1 MFSKYLKSLSILKK
15 FLFINFIIFTIIGL
29 FTIIYLNN
37 IQPNLIKKKSIN
49 HTNIINNTIDNLLRL
64 EIKFVTEDIRKF
76 LFSTRFIFQNL
87 DRVIFFDNNLNL
99 VGDTDTLDLDPRAF
113 STRLNDIE
121 FESLNE
127 QKINKE
133 NKDKSNNN
141 IEKKF
146 LSFELILKKYV
157 SSDEYGAPFTFAQE
171 NFNQFKLTTI
181 KNVTKEDL
189 NIGYILITENA
200 NDIKVAIDERKAFV
214 IRTAIS
220 VGFVILIFSFVLSRY
235 FIKPIQNLVSYTK
248 NIKEK
253 SHEKLS
259 IDNLKNRNDEL
270 GLLSNSLEDMTTELQ
285 KRVAHAENFSTDLVH
300 EIRNPLAS
308 LKSASEILKDTNSL
322 DQRLKLLNIL
332 SHDVLRIERLITDY
346 SQMLKDEVA
355 LSNEKI
361 EKINIEKLKV
371 RNDELGLLSNS
382 LDDMTLELKKRIFN
396 AENFS
401 TDLVHEIRNPLAS
414 LKSASEILHDSKDAD
429 QRLKLVNILSHDVQ
443 RIERLITDYS
453 QMLKDEVALSNE
465 KIEKINVEPIIES
478 VVDDFNSIY
487 NVKKGI
493 NIKYKNDGKKEYLI
507 NGIENRIEQIIANL
521 LDNSISFTKKGGE
534 ILVDVSLS
542 TDNKIII
549 KIIDEGQGFKEKDT
563 SKIFNRFYSNRP
575 DKFGEHSGLGLNIVK
590 NLVDL
595 HDGKIVA
602 SNRLDGD
609 GAIMEISFPT
619 S

>member
-1 MFSKYLKSLSILKK
+1 MFSKYLKTLSILKK
-15 FLFINFIIFTIIGL
+15 FLFINFVIFTIIGL
-29 FTIIYLNN
+29 FTLTYLTN
-37 IQPNLIKKKSIN
+37 IEPSLLKKKSEDHI
-49 HTNIINNTIDNLLRL
+49 NIINNTTDNIKRL
-64 EIKFVTEDIRKF
+64 NIKFQENDIRKF

-99 VGDTDTLDLDPRAF
+99 IGDTDTLDLDPRAF

-127 QKINKE
+127 KKINKE
-133 NKDKSNNN
+133 NKDKSKNVD
-141 IEKKF
+141 EKKF
-146 LSFELILKKYV
+146 ISFELILKKYI
-157 SSDEYGAPFTFAQE
+157 SSDEYGDPFTFAKE

-308 LKSASEILKDTNSL
+308 LKSASEILKDTNSS

-332 SHDVLRIERLITDY
+332 SHDVL
-346 SQMLKDEVA
+346 
-355 LSNEKI
+355 
-361 EKINIEKLKV
+361 
-371 RNDELGLLSNS
+371 
-382 LDDMTLELKKRIFN
+382 
-396 AENFS
+396 
-401 TDLVHEIRNPLAS
+401 
-414 LKSASEILHDSKDAD
+414 
-429 QRLKLVNILSHDVQ
+429 

-534 ILVDVSLS
+534 ILVDVSIS
-542 TDNKIII
+542 TDNKITI